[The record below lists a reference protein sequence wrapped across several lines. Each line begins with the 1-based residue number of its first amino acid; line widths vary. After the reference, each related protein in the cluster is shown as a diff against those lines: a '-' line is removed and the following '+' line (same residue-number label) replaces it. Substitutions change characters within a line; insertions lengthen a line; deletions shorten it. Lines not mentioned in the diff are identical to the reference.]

1 MKILQFGR
9 SMIEMLGV
17 LAIIGVLS
25 IGGLLGYRRAVNNH
39 QANVILDDVNRF
51 AFVILE
57 RSGLALDA
65 EIDKGD
71 FKESGIYTLEGYQDI
86 EPNQFSITV
95 SDVPEGVCEALL
107 PKAAVEYAVRVKEHG
122 SDSGTL
128 YDLFHTDLCNG
139 SNDIVLYFGDTDD
152 LFDFPECGR
161 LPKCVKYSS
170 DCKCIECENG
180 YQLSANGSG
189 KADGQYCVAN
199 SCQSTGGECT
209 SNDDCCKST
218 DFCAFQSPTD
228 CDDAHKGSGV
238 CRAISTYGTGS
249 GNYTKTVNNIKFVRS
264 ENNMTWF
271 SAEQWCQRFKRP
283 DGSKM
288 EIANRDDLG
297 CGGLCGLGSGNRYC
311 TKAGCQGSSGTAYD
325 GSVLRLLQIDPL
337 PTWTS
342 GTHWLEEYGNDCFA
356 YDINFDGSTLYRV
369 VRYND
374 GNRKALCR

>member
-1 MKILQFGR
+1 MKILQTGR

-71 FKESGIYTLEGYQDI
+71 FVESGIYTLEGYQDI

-107 PKAAVEYAVRVKEHG
+107 PKAAVGYAVRVKEHG

-161 LPKCVKYSS
+161 LPKCAKYSS

-218 DFCAFQSPTD
+218 DFCAFQNPTD
-228 CDDAHKGSGV
+228 CGDDKGTGV
-238 CRAISTYGTGS
+238 CRSVSSFGSGT
-249 GNYTKTVNNIKFVRS
+249 GNYTKTVNNIKYVRS
-264 ENNMTWF
+264 EDPMTWWT
-271 SAEQWCQRFKRP
+271 AEQWCNRQKRS
-283 DGSKM
+283 DGSSM
-288 EIANRDDLG
+288 MLTGYFDIVG
-297 CGGLCGLGSGNRYC
+297 CGGVSNC
-311 TKAGCQGSSGTAYD
+311 TSDNT
-325 GSVLRLLQIDPL
+325 VLALLMSDLI
-337 PTWTS
+337 TWS
-342 GTHWLEEYGNDCFA
+342 PERHWLDAYSVSWQARYVFFA
-356 YDINFDGSTLYRV
+356 NGAIDTGCRSYSNYF
-369 VRYND
+369 
-374 GNRKALCR
+374 ALCR

>member
-71 FKESGIYTLEGYQDI
+71 FVESGIYTLEGYQDI

-107 PKAAVEYAVRVKEHG
+107 PKAAVGYAVRVKEHG
-122 SDSGTL
+122 SDTGTL
-128 YDLFHTDLCNG
+128 YDLFHTDLCHDN
-139 SNDIVLYFGDTDD
+139 NDIVLYFGDTDD

-161 LPKCVKYSS
+161 LPNCAKYSS
-170 DCKCIECENG
+170 DCRCIECESG
-180 YQLSANGSG
+180 YQLSKNSSNNL
-189 KADGQYCVAN
+189 DGQYCVAN

-218 DFCAFQSPTD
+218 DFCAFLDSSD
-228 CDDAHKGSGV
+228 CDKGPGTCTSL
-238 CRAISTYGTGS
+238 SLFGTGT
-249 GNYTKTVNNIKFVRS
+249 GNYAKIINNEKFIRS
-264 ENNMTWF
+264 ENTMTWWT
-271 SAEQWCQRFKRP
+271 AEQWCQRQKRL
-283 DGSKM
+283 DGTPMIRASRAD
-288 EIANRDDLG
+288 IG
-297 CGGLCGLGSGNRYC
+297 CGEPCGWTRHLYC
-311 TKAGCQGSSGTAYD
+311 KIKECGDEEGIAYE
-325 GSVLRLLQIDPL
+325 GSVLNLLQTSTPE
-337 PTWTS
+337 WTMS
-342 GTHWLEEYGNDCFA
+342 GYHWLNEVYSVDSYCRAHTLDFSNSF
-356 YDINFDGSTLYRV
+356 INKNH
-369 VRYND
+369 RYS
-374 GNRKALCR
+374 GRYALCH